1 MEFINKVLS
10 DFAKVN
16 SDQYVSNDYE
26 LILLSE
32 DIQEDIEELAK
43 KTIYITENDT
53 IELIPLKEWRKDF
66 LNCSY
71 PDSEKY
77 WFGTIPHGYDLNGLT
92 TKEYI
97 IEQLLKQLGQEIEE
111 VYLVNLYTENY
122 YACSDEEY
130 IFKTNKGIYFLSM
143 QVHD

>member
-43 KTIYITENDT
+43 KAIYITENDT

-66 LNCSY
+66 LNCLY

-77 WFGTIPHGYDLNGLT
+77 WFKTIPNG
-92 TKEYI
+92 
-97 IEQLLKQLGQEIEE
+97 
-111 VYLVNLYTENY
+111 
-122 YACSDEEY
+122 
-130 IFKTNKGIYFLSM
+130 
-143 QVHD
+143 